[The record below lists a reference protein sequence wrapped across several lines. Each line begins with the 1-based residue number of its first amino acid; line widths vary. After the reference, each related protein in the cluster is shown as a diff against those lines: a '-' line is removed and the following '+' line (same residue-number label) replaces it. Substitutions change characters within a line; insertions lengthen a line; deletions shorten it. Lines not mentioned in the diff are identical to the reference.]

1 MGIVMMWYSLVG
13 LICAILVISEANDW
27 EGKIVKGNRNA
38 LYLVKG
44 NERHIFP
51 DFWTFTQMGF
61 TTDSINKI
69 PDDQLNQIL
78 LGDPVPAIAMF
89 RPDDFMYH
97 MECDDPDRMVN
108 DLGVVANL
116 GDLTRFARVYK
127 RVQQTKKLE
136 VLLLG
141 GSITAGGYFIEFFRM
156 LEQQMGLNV
165 TYHNHG
171 HGATEITC
179 TVVFHTYLVFCLLIE

>member
-1 MGIVMMWYSLVG
+1 MRLGLAFLSLVIALC
-13 LICAILVISEANDW
+13 LIAIGNASDEW
-27 EGKIVKGNRNA
+27 EGKVVKGNRNA
-38 LYLVKG
+38 LYLVKNG
-44 NERHIFP
+44 QRHIFP

-61 TTDSINKI
+61 TTESINKI
-69 PDDQLNQIL
+69 PDTDLNNIPIGEQVA
-78 LGDPVPAIAMF
+78 PIAMF

-97 MECDDPDRMVN
+97 MVCDDPERIVN

-116 GDLTRFARVYK
+116 GDLTRFATMFK

-141 GSITAGGYFIEFFRM
+141 GSITAGGYFMEFFRL
-156 LEQQMGLNV
+156 LETQLGYNI
-165 TYHNHG
+165 TYYNHG

-179 TVVFHTYLVFCLLIE
+179 KRFFDISN